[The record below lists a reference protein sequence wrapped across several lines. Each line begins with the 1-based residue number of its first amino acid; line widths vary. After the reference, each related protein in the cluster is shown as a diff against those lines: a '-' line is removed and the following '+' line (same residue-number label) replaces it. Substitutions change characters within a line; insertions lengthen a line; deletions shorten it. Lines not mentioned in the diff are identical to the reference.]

1 MAMAVGNKEFFNL
14 NFYLFLLLL
23 NLLFVLLNYFKFLV
37 VIKDEGKRFELFH
50 NFVNTLVV

>member
-1 MAMAVGNKEFFNL
+1 MAVGNKEFFNL